1 MNKSKGKLNAF
12 LFIEETKTMLEKF
25 KSALQQRYSTK
36 VFTAGATIDN
46 DKLQTLLDTL
56 PLAPTSINSQAWHLY
71 VISNPAKKAE
81 LAEATWPTNRDKYKD
96 CAYLLIF
103 CAKTTFNK
111 QDLMDIEQLSA
122 DIRGTDINE
131 ERLAY
136 LNNYISSMPDNARQE
151 WLKRQ
156 VCIVF
161 GQFLTSCALLDIDS
175 CPIEGFDMQAMDQ
188 LLDLKEK
195 GLTSVVSAVIGKR
208 DSSDFNTPD
217 KAAKVRFPRGKM
229 ITEIK

>member
-1 MNKSKGKLNAF
+1 MLSF
-12 LFIEETKTMLEKF
+12 FIKEINIMLEKF
-25 KSALQQRYSTK
+25 KNALQQRYSTK
-36 VFTAGATIDN
+36 VFKAGATIDN
-46 DKLQTLLDTL
+46 DKLQALLDTL
-56 PLAPTSINSQAWHLY
+56 PLAPTSINSQAWHIY
-71 VISNPAKKAE
+71 VISNPAEKAR
-81 LAEATWPTNRDKYKD
+81 LAETTWPSNHDKYKD
-96 CAYLLIF
+96 AAYLFIF

-111 QDLMDIEQLSA
+111 EDLTEIEKLSA
-122 DIRGTDINE
+122 DIRATDINE

-136 LNNYISSMPDNARQE
+136 LNNYISSMSDNERQE

-175 CPIEGFDMQAMDQ
+175 CPIEGFDTKAMDE

-195 GLTSVVSAVIGKR
+195 GLTSVVSAVIGKH
-208 DSSDFNTPD
+208 DSEDFNTPD

>member
-1 MNKSKGKLNAF
+1 MLSF
-12 LFIEETKTMLEKF
+12 FIEEANIMLEKF
-25 KSALQQRYSTK
+25 KKALQQRYSTK
-36 VFTAGATIDN
+36 VFKAGATIED

-81 LAEATWPTNRDKYKD
+81 LAEATWPTNHAKYKD
-96 CAYLLIF
+96 AAYLFVF
-103 CAKTTFNK
+103 CAKTTFNQ
-111 QDLMDIEQLSA
+111 QDLMEIEQLSA
-122 DIRGTDINE
+122 DIRATDINE
-131 ERLAY
+131 ERLAM
-136 LNNYISSMPDNARQE
+136 LNNYTESMSDNERQE

-175 CPIEGFDMQAMDQ
+175 CPIEGFDKKAMDK
-188 LLDLKEK
+188 LLGLKEK
-195 GLTSVVSAVIGKR
+195 GFTSVVSAVIGKH
-208 DSSDFNTPD
+208 DINDFNTPD
-217 KAAKVRFPRGKM
+217 KAPKIRFPREKM

>member
-1 MNKSKGKLNAF
+1 
-12 LFIEETKTMLEKF
+12 MLEKL
-25 KSALQQRYSTK
+25 KNALQQRYSCK
-36 VFTAGATIDN
+36 VFKAGATVEN

-56 PLAPTSINSQAWHLY
+56 PLSPTSINSQAWHLY

-81 LAEATWPTNRDKYKD
+81 LAATSWPTNQDKYKD
-96 CAYLLIF
+96 SAYLLIF

-111 QDLMDIEQLSA
+111 QDLLNLEQLTA
-122 DIRGTDINE
+122 DIRGTEINE
-131 ERLAY
+131 ARVAM
-136 LNNYISSMPDNARQE
+136 LNNYISSMSDNERQE

-175 CPIEGFDMQAMDQ
+175 CPIEGFDTKAMDQ
-188 LLDLKEK
+188 LLGLREK
-195 GLTSVVSAVIGKR
+195 GLTSVVSAVIGKH
-208 DSSDFNTPD
+208 DSNDFNTLD
-217 KAAKVRFPRGKM
+217 KAQKVRFPREKM